1 MNQVRRIALVTVSGG
16 GTTNHFRPREEPH
29 PQVRRAALG
38 DDFDEDGSNEDEAE
52 ADGVLPGSAALACIS
67 A

>member
-1 MNQVRRIALVTVSGG
+1 MSGG